1 VKHVCTKVELTH
13 LKLPCPQSCPTTK
26 HIHMIVPVTGAYSG
40 SIHGLSTTSGDHRP
54 KHAARRPRSIAAYF
68 IDSLRHGTKHSA
80 GIAARS
86 SRSDGTTPVLS
97 SSSSASVVVV
107 DGVSM
112 ARAER
117 VVVVVVVVAED
128 DVRLDAARTVATR
141 RARREYEEDVAT
153 AETARS
159 TGRLDVAPAPT
170 PTTEDAR
177 ESVVAAVIMPC
188 RRASRAA
195 STTRA
200 ASGQGRGFESRV
212 ERGASR
218 GVPASRPR

>member
-1 VKHVCTKVELTH
+1 
-13 LKLPCPQSCPTTK
+13 
-26 HIHMIVPVTGAYSG
+26 
-40 SIHGLSTTSGDHRP
+40 
-54 KHAARRPRSIAAYF
+54 
-68 IDSLRHGTKHSA
+68 
-80 GIAARS
+80 
-86 SRSDGTTPVLS
+86 
-97 SSSSASVVVV
+97 
-107 DGVSM
+107 M

-128 DVRLDAARTVATR
+128 DVRLDAARTVATL